1 MSFPAPNVTALWSSL
16 APYRFVILSASAFI
30 LLFVFANSYRKRL
43 SSQRLPFATLEG
55 QDPLESW
62 FKDGNKLIEEGLRR
76 YAGPFQIQTG
86 TGAKVIVR
94 NCNTE
99 AFAKSPAMSVA
110 EALRLDSFA
119 DYPGF
124 EAARVSVHSSV
135 IRDTLLRRLT
145 PALDILRPNLVKD
158 AVNSIAHNFGD
169 HDTWATVPIQ
179 PLILD
184 IVTKVSS
191 RPFVGDYLC
200 EDPKWLEIQK
210 QYAGLSFTAASELR
224 KCTAL
229 FRPIKHWFLPSCVV
243 LRQLVQDARVLV
255 ASELK
260 RRGQSEKESNDAISW
275 LQQEAR
281 LSKVKVDVVAA
292 QLQLSMV
299 AIQTTSHILCHAV
312 QHICQH
318 KTFIEPL
325 RREIV
330 AVISEHGWTKAGLY
344 HLKLMDDFLKESL
357 RIAQGRLAMA
367 RVCTSE
373 TVFADGSVVP
383 KGAGC
388 MLEANFQDSTLYSQP
403 DIFDLTR
410 FARLREREGKAQS
423 WQYVSTSARDL
434 AFGYGIHTC
443 PGRFFAAN
451 VVKIALA
458 HLLMEY
464 DWSLGD
470 DAGGETEL
478 ETESIRLIDPEM
490 RVSFKKIASIRLP
503 V

>member
-1 MSFPAPNVTALWSSL
+1 MSFLAPNVTALWSSL

-260 RRGQSEKESNDAISW
+260 RRGQSEKVCVLLMQRKNVRLICVQGEQRCDLVASTRGSYLEGESRRRGST
-275 LQQEAR
+275 
-281 LSKVKVDVVAA
+281 VAA
-292 QLQLSMV
+292 
-299 AIQTTSHILCHAV
+299 I
-312 QHICQH
+312 
-318 KTFIEPL
+318 
-325 RREIV
+325 
-330 AVISEHGWTKAGLY
+330 
-344 HLKLMDDFLKESL
+344 
-357 RIAQGRLAMA
+357 
-367 RVCTSE
+367 
-373 TVFADGSVVP
+373 DGSYP
-383 KGAGC
+383 NYFTYSLPCMFNASQSAG
-388 MLEANFQDSTLYSQP
+388 E
-403 DIFDLTR
+403 IF
-410 FARLREREGKAQS
+410 A
-423 WQYVSTSARDL
+423 
-434 AFGYGIHTC
+434 C
-443 PGRFFAAN
+443 
-451 VVKIALA
+451 
-458 HLLMEY
+458 
-464 DWSLGD
+464 
-470 DAGGETEL
+470 
-478 ETESIRLIDPEM
+478 
-490 RVSFKKIASIRLP
+490 
-503 V
+503 